1 MVMFHHNALA
11 SFIKCKLTICVYLYF
26 SILFK
31 DKKELLEEWTPEPL
45 VPNYEPK
52 ESIINPRVIDG

>member
-1 MVMFHHNALA
+1 MLELRGYY
-11 SFIKCKLTICVYLYF
+11 S
-26 SILFK
+26 K

-52 ESIINPRVIDG
+52 ESIINPRVIEG